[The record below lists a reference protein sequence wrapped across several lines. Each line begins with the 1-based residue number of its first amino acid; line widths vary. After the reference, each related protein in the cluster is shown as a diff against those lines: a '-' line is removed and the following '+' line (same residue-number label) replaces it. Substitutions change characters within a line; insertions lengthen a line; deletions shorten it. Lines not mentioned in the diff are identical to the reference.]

1 MKLPTR
7 GNRELMR
14 AINRAAVLNTIRERG
29 DISRTEVAALT
40 GLSPAT
46 ITTITAELIEEGLVF
61 EKTSGDSRGGR
72 RPILL
77 ALNPHGGYVVGIK
90 LTEEHVFGA
99 LTDLEATVLA
109 KMTGEMENPRL
120 DTAVNA
126 VVRVVNALVERAA
139 ISREKLLGVGVG
151 LAGIVDAGEG
161 VLRHSPIFGWQN
173 VPLAGLLR
181 SHLHVPVYI
190 DNDVNTLTLTEQL
203 FGAGRGIE
211 NFLTMT
217 IGRGVGMGVVLNG
230 QLYRGRHGGA
240 GEIGH
245 TVLDP
250 EGPRCACG
258 NRGCLETY
266 VSDPHL
272 LRMAGE
278 AFARGE
284 LQTEISTVE
293 ELLQLARGGNPVA
306 RAIYAQAGEKL
317 GRTIANLIN
326 ALNPSLIII
335 SGEGMRAAD
344 FIVDSLHAAIER
356 HVMPGLAGD
365 AEVRIDL
372 MSDDAWARGAAS
384 LVLQELFKTP
394 FFRTASASSR

>member
-1 MKLPTR
+1 MGKVTR

-29 DISRTEVAALT
+29 QISRTEVAALT

-46 ITTITAELIEEGLVF
+46 ITAITAELIDEGLIF

-77 ALNPHGGYVVGIK
+77 ALNPHGGYVVGLK
-90 LTEEHVFGA
+90 LTEEHVFAA

-109 KMTGEMENPRL
+109 KLTRELENPRL
-120 DTAVNA
+120 DTVINAMVETVNE
-126 VVRVVNALVERAA
+126 LVEGAA
-139 ISREKLLGVGVG
+139 IAHEKLLGVGVG
-151 LAGIVDAGEG
+151 LAGVVDASEG

-173 VPLAGLLR
+173 VPVAGLLR

-203 FGAGRGIE
+203 FGAGRGVE
-211 NFLTMT
+211 DFLVVT
-217 IGRGVGMGVVLNG
+217 IGRGVGMGIVLNG
-230 QLYRGRHGGA
+230 QLYRGKHGGA

-250 EGPRCACG
+250 DGPLCGCG

-272 LRMAGE
+272 LRMAAE
-278 AFARGE
+278 AAAQGALRGE
-284 LQTEISTVE
+284 VATVE
-293 ELLQLARGGNPVA
+293 DLLALARDGDHA
-306 RAIYAQAGEKL
+306 AQAIYAQVGEKL

-326 ALNPSLIII
+326 ALNPTLIII

-344 FIVDSLHAAIER
+344 FIVESLHATIDR

-365 AEVRIDL
+365 ADVRIDL

-394 FFRTASASSR
+394 FYRTATASLR

>member
-1 MKLPTR
+1 M
-7 GNRELMR
+7 
-14 AINRAAVLNTIRERG
+14 
-29 DISRTEVAALT
+29 
-40 GLSPAT
+40 
-46 ITTITAELIEEGLVF
+46 
-61 EKTSGDSRGGR
+61 
-72 RPILL
+72 LL
-77 ALNPHGGYVVGIK
+77 ALNPNGGYVVGVK

-109 KMTGEMENPRL
+109 KQTGYLENQRL
-120 DTAVNA
+120 DTAIDAIVA
-126 VVRVVNALVERAA
+126 VVNSLVEKAGIARD
-139 ISREKLLGVGVG
+139 KLLGLGVG
-151 LAGIVDAGEG
+151 LAGIVDAREG
-161 VLRHSPIFGWQN
+161 TLRHSPIFGWRD
-173 VPLAGLLR
+173 VPLAGLLI

-203 FGAGRGIE
+203 FGVGQGIDD
-211 NFLTMT
+211 FLTIT
-217 IGRGVGMGVVLNG
+217 IGRGVGMGIVVNG

-245 TVLDP
+245 TVIDP
-250 EGPRCACG
+250 DGPQCECG

-272 LRMAGE
+272 LRMAHE

-284 LQTEISTVE
+284 MPTDVTEVD
-293 ELLQLARGGNPVA
+293 ELLALARAGNPA
-306 RAIYAQAGEKL
+306 ALAIYAQVGETL

-326 ALNPSLIII
+326 TLNPMEIII

-344 FIVDSLHAAIER
+344 FLEETLRATVAR
-356 HVMPGLAGD
+356 HVMTGLSGNI
-365 AEVRIDL
+365 EIRIDF

-394 FFRTASASSR
+394 LYRSELTPAISSIP